1 MGKDLKG
8 RELGVGICQ
17 RKDALYVA
25 RFTNKRGKRV
35 EKSFRKLQECRQWLA
50 DTMFL
55 DEHLDIAAGESCE
68 TNG

>member
-35 EKSFRKLQECRQWLA
+35 EKSFRKLQECRQ
-50 DTMFL
+50 
-55 DEHLDIAAGESCE
+55 
-68 TNG
+68 